1 MRLLLYKP
9 RSSFMKNRNLAE
21 QFTLFPTDTE
31 FETQNAVGAVS
42 NRTYQPLDTEF
53 ETQNA
58 IGAVS
63 NRTYQPLDTE
73 FETQNAV
80 GAVSNR
86 TYQPLFLELVSFRD
100 LVPEINDT
108 GYLTHAIFTYPAK
121 FIPQIVRYAINT
133 YTTEGD
139 WIVDP
144 FAGSGTVGV
153 EAYLCKRNAV
163 LLDLNL
169 LLNHIMPLK
178 VYRSKERLHE
188 ANLHKLLEGMQ
199 EGKHR
204 FIPTWSNVAYWYAPE
219 MLEVLSQYWGFIHN
233 TDSTVYSTVVKAAL
247 LKTSKRF
254 SYTEDRT
261 PKLARSKR
269 KLQAIEALLKENWR
283 EQLDEM
289 VHSLSLKTLKS
300 LNDFVVYTQHIFED
314 LGQVEFYGGVD
325 SSHVAVPRVCDAL
338 ITSPPYLQ
346 AQEYIRSTKME
357 LFWLGHTEAEVR
369 ELSRLEIP
377 YRKADRIIQTE
388 TLDKVREMLTRADLQ
403 KRLDSYFCH
412 TVNALENAMRQ
423 LRRNAAAC
431 IFVGNPRIDGIT
443 VEIWRILAE
452 YFTERG
458 FAFEKVYEDRIKTRK
473 LFGARKNKNPDGM
486 KSEYLLILR
495 KNTIC

>member
-1 MRLLLYKP
+1 ME
-9 RSSFMKNRNLAE
+9 NRNLEA
-21 QFTLFPTDTE
+21 QFTLFPIDTE
-31 FETQNAVGAVS
+31 SEVS
-42 NRTYQPLDTEF
+42 PDT
-53 ETQNA
+53 A
-58 IGAVS
+58 ASDGMA
-63 NRTYQPLDTE
+63 
-73 FETQNAV
+73 
-80 GAVSNR
+80 
-86 TYQPLFLELVSFRD
+86 LVSFRE

-108 GYLTHAIFTYPAK
+108 GYLTHAIYAYPAK

-133 YTTEGD
+133 YTKEGD

-178 VYRSKERLHE
+178 VYRGKERLHE
-188 ANLHKLLEGMQ
+188 SSLSKLLADMQ
-199 EGKHR
+199 ESNKQ
-204 FIPTWSNVAYWYAPE
+204 FTPAWSNVAYWYAPE
-219 MLEVLSQYWGFIHN
+219 ILEVLSQYWGFVNN
-233 TDSTVYSTVVKAAL
+233 TDAGIYTAIIKTAL
-247 LKTSKRF
+247 LKASKRF

-269 KLQAIEALLKENWR
+269 KLQAIEELLKENWR
-283 EQLDEM
+283 DQLDEM
-289 VHSLSLKTLKS
+289 VHSLSLKTLSS
-300 LNDFVVYTQHIFED
+300 LNDFVVYTQQNCFEH

-325 SSHVAVPRVCDAL
+325 SSDVAVPRVCDAL

-357 LFWLGHTEAEVR
+357 LFWLGHTEAEVQA
-369 ELSRLEIP
+369 LSRLEIP
-377 YRKADRIIQTE
+377 YRKADRVIQTE
-388 TLDKVREMLTRADLQ
+388 TLDKVHKRLTRDDLR

-412 TVNALENAMRQ
+412 TVNALENSMNQ
-423 LRRNAAAC
+423 LKPNAAAC
-431 IFVGNPRIDGIT
+431 IFVGNPRIDGIM

-458 FAFEKVYEDRIKTRK
+458 WTFEKVYEDRIKTRK

-486 KSEYLLILR
+486 KSEFLLILR
-495 KNTIC
+495 KNAIYQTAAPPREALLQDAEALLPVPKTSPDSDAS

>member
-1 MRLLLYKP
+1 MRLHIN
-9 RSSFMKNRNLAE
+9 MENRNLE
-21 QFTLFPTDTE
+21 TQFTLFPTDNA
-31 FETQNAVGAVS
+31 FEAPKQ
-42 NRTYQPLDTEF
+42 
-53 ETQNA
+53 ETTA
-58 IGAVS
+58 EGV
-63 NRTYQPLDTE
+63 
-73 FETQNAV
+73 V
-80 GAVSNR
+80 
-86 TYQPLFLELVSFRD
+86 LVSFRE
-100 LVPEINDT
+100 LVPEIRDT
-108 GYLTHAIFTYPAK
+108 GYLTHAIYAYPAK

-133 YTTEGD
+133 YTKRGD

-178 VYRSKERLHE
+178 VYRGKEILQE
-188 ANLHKLLEGMQ
+188 ASLYKLLADMRACNE
-199 EGKHR
+199 R
-204 FIPTWSNVAYWYAPE
+204 FTPAWSNVAYWYAPE
-219 MLEVLSQYWGFIHN
+219 ILDVLSQYWGFVN
-233 TDSTVYSTVVKAAL
+233 TAGDGIYAAIIKAAL
-247 LKTSKRF
+247 LKASKRF

-269 KLQAIEALLKENWR
+269 KLNAITELLKEDWR

-289 VHSLSLKTLKS
+289 LHKLSLKTLAD
-300 LNDFVVYTQHIFED
+300 LNDFVMYTRQHHAGD
-314 LGQVEFYGGVD
+314 SGQIEFQGGVD
-325 SSHVAVPRVCDAL
+325 SSNVAVSRACDAL

-357 LFWLGHTEAEVR
+357 LFWLGHTEEEVQA
-369 ELSRLEIP
+369 LSRLEIP
-377 YRKADRIIQTE
+377 YRKADRVIRTE
-388 TLDKVREMLTRADLQ
+388 TLDKVQAMLTRDDLR

-412 TVNALENAMRQ
+412 TVNALENSMNP
-423 LRRNAAAC
+423 LKLNAAAC

-458 FAFEKVYEDRIKTRK
+458 WTFEKVYEDRIKTRK

-486 KSEYLLILR
+486 KSEFLLILR
-495 KNTIC
+495 KRTTCQIAS

>member
-1 MRLLLYKP
+1 MRLQLYKP
-9 RSSFMKNRNLAE
+9 CSRFMKNRNLEA
-21 QFTLFPTDTE
+21 QFTLFPVDNE
-31 FETQNAVGAVS
+31 FEVPKEETTSDGA
-42 NRTYQPLDTEF
+42 
-53 ETQNA
+53 
-58 IGAVS
+58 
-63 NRTYQPLDTE
+63 
-73 FETQNAV
+73 
-80 GAVSNR
+80 
-86 TYQPLFLELVSFRD
+86 ELVSFRD

-108 GYLTHAIFTYPAK
+108 GYLTHAIFAYPAK
-121 FIPQIVRYAINT
+121 FIPQIVRYAINA
-133 YTTEGD
+133 YTKEGD

-153 EAYLCKRNAV
+153 EAYLCKRNAI
-163 LLDLNL
+163 LFDLNL

-178 VYRSKERLHE
+178 VYGSEERLAE
-188 ANLHKLLEGMQ
+188 ADLHKLLEGMR
-199 EGKHR
+199 ERKHQ
-204 FIPTWSNVAYWYAPE
+204 FMPAWSNVAYWYAPE
-219 MLEVLSQYWGFIHN
+219 ILDVLSQYWGFIHN
-233 TDSTVYSTVVKAAL
+233 ADNTVYSSIVKAAL
-247 LKTSKRF
+247 LKASKRF

-289 VHSLSLKTLKS
+289 IYSFSLKTLKS
-300 LNDFVVYTQHIFED
+300 LNDFVVYTQQNCFEHS
-314 LGQVEFYGGVD
+314 GQVEFHGGVD
-325 SSHVAVPRVCDAL
+325 SSYVAVPRVCDAL

-357 LFWLGHTEAEVR
+357 LFWLGHTEEDIQ

-388 TLDKVREMLTRADLQ
+388 TLDKVREMLTRDDLQ

-412 TVNALENAMRQ
+412 TVNALENAMNQ
-423 LRRNAAAC
+423 LKPNAAAC
-431 IFVGNPRIDGIT
+431 IFVGNPRIDGIM
-443 VEIWRILAE
+443 VEIWRVLAE

-486 KSEYLLILR
+486 KSEFLLILR
-495 KNTIC
+495 KNAIYQTAAPPREALL